1 MADQVTEKPSA
12 PVLPGAGINYE
23 RLYAYRF
30 RDVDQA
36 ARQAVWREIARYV
49 HERMGA
55 PQRILDPAAGRGEFI
70 TAVPATERWGVD
82 LVRQG
87 DIEAAGVRMIIGDVM
102 DADLPEGHFDGVFVS
117 NFFEHLASQ
126 DAVAAALEKLR
137 GAMAPGGRIAV
148 MGPNFRYCARE
159 YFDCADHTVP
169 LTHVSMAEHLYA
181 AGFDITEVIP
191 RFLPYSFR
199 GLLPPSPALTSAY
212 LRTPALW
219 RVLGKQFLL
228 VARK

>member
-12 PVLPGAGINYE
+12 ALLPGAGINYE

-55 PQRILDPAAGRGEFI
+55 PQRVLDPAAGRGEFI
-70 TAVPATERWGVD
+70 TAVPAAERWGVD

-126 DAVAAALEKLR
+126 DAVAAALGKLR
-137 GAMAPGGRIAV
+137 GATAPGGRIAV

-181 AGFDITEVIP
+181 AGFDIAEVIP

-228 VARK
+228 VARR

>member
-12 PVLPGAGINYE
+12 AVLPGAGINYE

-55 PQRILDPAAGRGEFI
+55 PERVLDPAAGRGEFI
-70 TAVPATERWGVD
+70 TAVPAAERWGVD

-102 DADLPEGHFDGVFVS
+102 DAALPEGHFDGVFVS
-117 NFFEHLASQ
+117 NFLEHLPSQ
-126 DAVAAALEKLR
+126 DAVGAALGKLR

-159 YFDCADHTVP
+159 YFDCADHTVA

-181 AGFDITEVIP
+181 AGFDISAVIP

-199 GLLPPSPALTSAY
+199 GLLPPSPALTGAY